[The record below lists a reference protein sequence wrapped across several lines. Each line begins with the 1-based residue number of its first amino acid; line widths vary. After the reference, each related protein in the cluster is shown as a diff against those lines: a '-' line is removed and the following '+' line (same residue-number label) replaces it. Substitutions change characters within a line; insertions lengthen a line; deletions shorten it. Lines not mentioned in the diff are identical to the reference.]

1 MVSLS
6 SNYSCMLEFQD
17 VREPYLIV
25 RGTLLSKYPDTTL
38 LENTIYLE
46 SGKPTLLGI
55 TNLRE
60 ALILLVQLR
69 D

>member
-1 MVSLS
+1 M
-6 SNYSCMLEFQD
+6 
-17 VREPYLIV
+17 REPYLIV
-25 RGTLLSKYPDTTL
+25 RGSLRSKDQETAL